1 MMNENKIIVA
11 KPLSKIAKEKSYK
24 IFVVLFCVFV
34 LVITYLPI
42 LVMALTSIST
52 DPLGYRLNSITFK
65 WYGSLFSNGELR
77 DSIIF
82 TLEITVL
89 STIIS
94 TIFGTLSAIGIN
106 SLSKK
111 AKKHRQCFSFL
122 WATNFALMGN
132 GFLSDPAG

>member
-82 TLEITVL
+82 TLEITFL

-111 AKKHRQCFSFL
+111 AKKKWFKNREF
-122 WATNFALMGN
+122 
-132 GFLSDPAG
+132 